1 MTFKKRFLMCLAIVG
16 VLLVPSMA
24 KADAN
29 GAVAL
34 NKWFK
39 IAPDTAMANF
49 DSLNRTST
57 RVGRGQTVYF
67 VVQNVGNAMYTVQDA
82 VMTLCAVSDPITGCA
97 SAPLFI
103 ASAGARVCIDSSDA
117 SIAAGGAVAGAYTC
131 TDAAC
136 LRLKAIESVPP
147 LLESTDTGRCVEA
160 NGTGTEGNV
169 NPLIPSGR
177 STVYYNLTVG
187 PTTPNA
193 TTVIS
198 VTGY

>member
-34 NKWFK
+34 NKWFR
-39 IAPDTAMANF
+39 IAPATAMTNVA
-49 DSLNRTST
+49 LMTRTST
-57 RVGRGQTVYF
+57 RVDRGQTVYF
-67 VVQNVGNAMYTVQDA
+67 VVQNVGTAMYTVQDA
-82 VMTLCAVSDPITGCA
+82 VMTPCDPGDPITGCA

-136 LRLKAIESVPP
+136 LRLKAITSVPP
-147 LLESTDTGRCVEA
+147 LLESADVGRCVEA

-177 STVYYNLTVG
+177 STVYYDLSTG
-187 PTTPNA
+187 PTALGA

>member
-1 MTFKKRFLMCLAIVG
+1 MT
-16 VLLVPSMA
+16 
-24 KADAN
+24 N
-29 GAVAL
+29 VAL
-34 NKWFK
+34 M
-39 IAPDTAMANF
+39 T
-49 DSLNRTST
+49 RTST
-57 RVGRGQTVYF
+57 RVDRGQTVYF
-67 VVQNVGNAMYTVQDA
+67 VVQNVGGIMSTVRDA
-82 VMTLCAVSDPITGCA
+82 VVESDPPLMIACVVGDPATGCA

-136 LRLKAIESVPP
+136 LRLKAITSVPP
-147 LLESTDTGRCVEA
+147 LLESADVGRCVEA

-177 STVYYNLTVG
+177 STVYYDLSTG
-187 PTTPNA
+187 PTALGA